1 MVEMVVAL
9 LMIVNGEIKEHRI
22 QIDPETG
29 KPSMSQCLKGKR
41 FAIRQEKKYNSGSN
55 ITHQCIKSM
64 AETELNIDGSK
75 SIKKLI
81 LE

>member
-1 MVEMVVAL
+1 MDMIEVVVAL

-22 QIDPETG
+22 QE
-29 KPSMSQCLKGKR
+29 SMSNCLKGKR
-41 FAIRQEKKYNSGSN
+41 IANRQLNNNVEY
-55 ITHQCIKSM
+55 QCIKSK
-64 AETELNIDGSK
+64 AETEIYIGEK

>member
-1 MVEMVVAL
+1 MSELIIAL

-22 QIDPETG
+22 QE
-29 KPSMSQCLKGKR
+29 SMSNCLKGKR
-41 FAIRQEKKYNSGSN
+41 HATRGEKKYNSNSK
-55 ITHQCIKSM
+55 IQHQCIKSM
-64 AETELNIDGSK
+64 AELESNIDGSK

>member
-1 MVEMVVAL
+1 MELIVAL

-22 QIDPETG
+22 QIDPESG
-29 KPSMSQCLKGKR
+29 KPSMSMCLKGKR
-41 FAIRQEKKYNSGSN
+41 VAMRSN
-55 ITHQCIKSM
+55 KNDNVIYQCIKSM
-64 AETELNIDGSK
+64 AELELNVDGSK

>member
-1 MVEMVVAL
+1 MTELVVAL

-22 QIDPETG
+22 QIDPKSG
-29 KPSMSQCLKGKR
+29 KPSMTMCLKGKR
-41 FAIRQEKKYNSGSN
+41 YAQRNEKNNSN
-55 ITHQCIKSM
+55 IQHQCIKSM

>member
-1 MVEMVVAL
+1 MTELVVAL

-22 QIDPETG
+22 QIDPRTG
-29 KPSMSQCLKGKR
+29 KPSMAMCLKGKR
-41 FAIRQEKKYNSGSN
+41 HATRGEKKYNESSN
-55 ITHQCIKSM
+55 IQHQCIKAM

>member
-1 MVEMVVAL
+1 MILEVVAL
-9 LMIVNGEIKEHRI
+9 LMIIDGEIKEHRI
-22 QIDPETG
+22 QIDPDTS
-29 KPSMSQCLKGKR
+29 KPSMAMCLKGKR
-41 FAIRQEKKYNSGSN
+41 HAKRQDKGSN
-55 ITHQCIKSM
+55 IQHQCIKSM

>member
-1 MVEMVVAL
+1 MVMDMVEVVVAL

-22 QIDPETG
+22 QE
-29 KPSMSQCLKGKR
+29 SMSNCLKGKR
-41 FAIRQEKKYNSGSN
+41 IANRQLNNNVEY
-55 ITHQCIKSM
+55 QCIKSK
-64 AETELNIDGSK
+64 AETEIYLGEK

>member
-1 MVEMVVAL
+1 MEQVVIAL
-9 LMIVNGEIKEHRI
+9 LMMINNEIKEARI
-22 QIDPETG
+22 Q
-29 KPSMSQCLKGKR
+29 PSLSDCLKGKR
-41 FAIRQEKKYNSGSN
+41 YAERSEKGSN
-55 ITHQCIKSM
+55 IKHQCIKSK

>member
-1 MVEMVVAL
+1 MELIIAL

-22 QIDPETG
+22 QQT
-29 KPSMSQCLKGKR
+29 MSECLKGKR
-41 FAIRQEKKYNSGSN
+41 VATRTNKNNN
-55 ITHQCIKSM
+55 IQYQCIKSM
-64 AETELNIDGSK
+64 AELEKNIDGSL

>member
-1 MVEMVVAL
+1 MTELIIAL

-22 QIDPETG
+22 QQ
-29 KPSMSQCLKGKR
+29 SMSDCLKGKR
-41 FAIRQEKKYNSGSN
+41 VATRTNKNNN
-55 ITHQCIKSM
+55 INYQCIKSM
-64 AETELNIDGSK
+64 AELEKNIDGSL